1 MKNKKYLYT
10 YRIADIVFS
19 IFSKNEIRTTENFFP
34 FIYQGEKKDFIIQ
47 LEEKESMPFE
57 MNNVLFENYIFKA
70 GKDKEGYYRI
80 FCDHKENNRPY
91 AQSRIYDNGMEE
103 ICYLKE
109 FQNSFSES
117 QNTFSHIGFEE
128 LLIRKNAIVLHA
140 SLIES
145 EYGGILFTE
154 PSGIGKSTQADMW
167 AKYEKVE
174 ILNGDRPI
182 LKKEN
187 ENWKAY
193 GSPYAGSSDYY
204 VNKSTNVKA
213 IIVLEQSKTCSIERL
228 KNSRAFL
235 KLYSGMIV
243 NTWRPDFVERV
254 VDLTKDLIEQVPVYL
269 LKCTPDYEAVKML
282 KSVLERE

>member
-1 MKNKKYLYT
+1 M
-10 YRIADIVFS
+10 
-19 IFSKNEIRTTENFFP
+19 
-34 FIYQGEKKDFIIQ
+34 
-47 LEEKESMPFE
+47 
-57 MNNVLFENYIFKA
+57 
-70 GKDKEGYYRI
+70 
-80 FCDHKENNRPY
+80 
-91 AQSRIYDNGMEE
+91 
-103 ICYLKE
+103 
-109 FQNSFSES
+109 
-117 QNTFSHIGFEE
+117 
-128 LLIRKNAIVLHA
+128 
-140 SLIES
+140 
-145 EYGGILFTE
+145 
-154 PSGIGKSTQADMW
+154 
-167 AKYEKVE
+167 
-174 ILNGDRPI
+174 
-182 LKKEN
+182 KKEN

-254 VDLTKDLIEQVPVYL
+254 VDLTKDLIEQIPVYL

>member
-1 MKNKKYLYT
+1 MKTEKYLYT
-10 YRIADIVFS
+10 YEIAGIIFS
-19 IFSKNEIRTTENFFP
+19 IYSEHEIKTTENFFP
-34 FIYQGEKKDFIIQ
+34 FIYYGAKKDYMIQ
-47 LEEKESMPFE
+47 LKEKESMLFPME
-57 MNNVLFENYIFKA
+57 NVLFENLIFKA
-70 GKDKEGYYRI
+70 GEDHEGYYRT
-80 FCDHKENNRPY
+80 FCDHKENDRPY
-91 AQSRIYDNGMEE
+91 ARTRIYDDGLEE

-109 FQNSFSES
+109 FRSSFRES

-145 EYGGILFTE
+145 EYGGILFTG

-213 IIVLEQSKTCSIERL
+213 IVVLEQSKTCSIERL